1 MVGPLFAVRSALN
14 TTDHRRDTLCITYR
28 SWQEEMKETVQ
39 EELFEER
46 FVIVKTL
53 RVLDSTLG
61 MTIKTELMGTRL
73 VLDRENLL
81 SMGSSFDFLGLGEVG
96 TGAVSSP
103 SSFSSSSPC
112 SEHPQ
117 HQNKTELAKSMYQQC
132 HAMQEMTLDL
142 CLPLLKRQEEQ

>member
-1 MVGPLFAVRSALN
+1 MPAPRWHIRGEARSRLECG
-14 TTDHRRDTLCITYR
+14 L
-28 SWQEEMKETVQ
+28 K